1 VTLFERLQAELVDAR
16 RRRDQ
21 DALTALS
28 LLKTELVRAS
38 KEPDAGGEVD
48 DALVVRVAR
57 RELKRRQEAAE
68 AFRAG
73 GRAESADHEEAEAV
87 VLRTYLPAELSE
99 AEIESEVAAVIDELK
114 PTGPQAFGLVMKAA
128 TARLAG
134 RAEGGRVAAIAK
146 RLLA

>member
-1 VTLFERLQAELVDAR
+1 MTLFERLQAELVDAR

-73 GRAESADHEEAEAV
+73 GRAESADHEDAEAV

-99 AEIESEVAAVIDELK
+99 AEIESEVAAVIDELE

>member
-1 VTLFERLQAELVDAR
+1 VTLFERLQSELIDAR

-38 KEPDAGGEVD
+38 KEPDAGGTID
-48 DALVVRVAR
+48 DALVQRVAR
-57 RELKRRQEAAE
+57 RELKRRQEAAD

-87 VLRTYLPAELSE
+87 VLHTYLPAELSE
-99 AEIESEVAAVIDELK
+99 SEIESEVAAVIAELH
-114 PTGPQAFGLVMKAA
+114 PEGPQAFGMVMKAA
-128 TARLAG
+128 TARLGG
-134 RAEGGRVAAIAK
+134 RAEGGKVAAIAK
-146 RLLA
+146 KLLA

>member
-1 VTLFERLQAELVDAR
+1 VTLFERLRSELVDAR
-16 RRRDQ
+16 KRRDH

-28 LLKTELVRAS
+28 LLMSELVRAS
-38 KEPDAGGEVD
+38 KEPDADGTID
-48 DALVVRVAR
+48 DALVQKVAR

-87 VLRTYLPAELSE
+87 VLRTYLPAGLSDS
-99 AEIESEVAAVIDELK
+99 EIESEVAAVIAELH
-114 PTGPQAFGLVMKAA
+114 PEGPQAFGMVMKAA
-128 TARLAG
+128 TARLRG

-146 RLLA
+146 KLLA

>member
-1 VTLFERLQAELVDAR
+1 MTLFERLQAELVDAR

-38 KEPDAGGEVD
+38 KEPDAAAAID
-48 DALVVRVAR
+48 DTLVERVAR

-73 GRAESADHEEAEAV
+73 GRPESADREEAEAV

-99 AEIESEVAAVIDELK
+99 AEIEREVAAVIAELK
-114 PTGPQAFGLVMKAA
+114 PEGPQAFGQVMKAA
-128 TARLAG
+128 TARLSG
-134 RAEGGRVAAIAK
+134 RADGGRVAAIAK